1 MPSLLRE
8 TPVRRLNLPPR
19 IAALEMEVQTD
30 ERKGNADRLRL
41 LRRALRRERV
51 DDMLVN
57 EVRVAMRQRVS
68 GQLIAS
74 GLLRG

>member
-1 MPSLLRE
+1 M
-8 TPVRRLNLPPR
+8 RRLNLPPR
-19 IAALEMEVQTD
+19 IAALEMEVQAD
-30 ERKGNADRLRL
+30 ERKGHADRLRL

-57 EVRVAMRQRVS
+57 EVRVAVRQRVG